1 MTMDTQKIIQTLVYL
16 ASKQPDGRLNKMKAY
31 KLMWLVD
38 RYHLRQYG
46 RTVTGDAY
54 YAMPHGVVPT
64 DAKHLLEDKLTRL
77 SSNKGMLDAYIKVD
91 SDYVY
96 SAIAEPDMDVFSQS
110 DVEAMDKVLE
120 VFGGMDQYQLSD
132 LSHQFPEW
140 LAYKSLLVAE
150 DNKKSH
156 KIDMDL
162 FFENKDE
169 DSGLF
174 MDSNELL
181 SLTKQ
186 VYHEYRGC

>member
-1 MTMDTQKIIQTLVYL
+1 
-16 ASKQPDGRLNKMKAY
+16 
-31 KLMWLVD
+31 
-38 RYHLRQYG
+38 
-46 RTVTGDAY
+46 
-54 YAMPHGVVPT
+54 
-64 DAKHLLEDKLTRL
+64 
-77 SSNKGMLDAYIKVD
+77 MLDAYIKVD

-120 VFGGMDQYQLSD
+120 AFGGMDQYQLSD

-174 MDSNELL
+174 VDSNELL

>member
-1 MTMDTQKIIQTLVYL
+1 MDAQKIIQTLVYL
-16 ASKQPDGRLNKMKAY
+16 ATTQPDNRLNKMKAY

-46 RTVTGDAY
+46 RTVTGDEY

-64 DAKHLLEDKLTRL
+64 DAKHLLDGQLTRL

-120 VFGGMDQYQLSD
+120 AFGDMDQYQLSD

-140 LAYKSLLVAE
+140 LAYKPLLVAE
-150 DNKKSH
+150 DSKNSH

-162 FFENKDE
+162 FFENMSGYRGLFE
-169 DSGLF
+169 DS
-174 MDSNELL
+174 SELL

-186 VYHEYRGC
+186 IYHEYRGC